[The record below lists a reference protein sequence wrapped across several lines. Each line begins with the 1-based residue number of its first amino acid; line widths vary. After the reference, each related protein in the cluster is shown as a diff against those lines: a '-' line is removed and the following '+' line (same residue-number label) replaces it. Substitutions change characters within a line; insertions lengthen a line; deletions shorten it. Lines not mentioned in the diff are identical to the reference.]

1 MLNAWQTL
9 PERFRERASKILN
22 PADLHRWIDGFANAP
37 PMAVRYTA
45 EGHGGDAFR
54 GTLEDAGL
62 APRPV
67 GFLEDAFHLDQ
78 GDRVTVRHLDL
89 YKSGGMVLQS
99 ASSMAAVCA
108 LDPQASEDV
117 MDLCAAPG
125 GKTALMHRRM
135 KGAGRLVANDSSR
148 RRLGR
153 LRDQLA
159 TLNIDG
165 VQVLCQ
171 VGASLAHD
179 LTACFD
185 RVLVDV
191 PCSGSGRWH
200 AGESAA
206 WAKWTPSTARSLARR
221 QVSLLRAALRMV
233 RPGGFVVYST
243 CTLAPEE
250 NEGVVSTV
258 LSKAPIEASCIELP
272 FEPPA
277 SRSALTHWQG
287 RQYPPG
293 VVNCRRIA
301 PLCQGMTGF
310 FIALLQRA

>member
-1 MLNAWQTL
+1 ML
-9 PERFRERASKILN
+9 PEGFRERASQILN
-22 PADLHRWIDGFANAP
+22 PTDLQCWIDNFANAP
-37 PMAVRYTA
+37 PMAVRYTG

-54 GTLEDAGL
+54 DMLHDAGL

-67 GFLEDAFHLDQ
+67 GFLDDAFHLDQ
-78 GDRVTVRHLDL
+78 SDRVTVRNLDL
-89 YKSGGMVLQS
+89 YKVGGMVLQS
-99 ASSMAAVCA
+99 AASMAAVCA
-108 LDPQASEDV
+108 LDPQAGEDV

-135 KGAGRLVANDSSR
+135 SGTGRLVANDSSR

-153 LRDQLA
+153 LRDQLS

-171 VGASLAHD
+171 IGASLAHD
-179 LTACFD
+179 LIACFD

-200 AGESAA
+200 AGDPTA
-206 WAKWTPSTARSLARR
+206 WARWTPSTARSLARR

-233 RPGGFVVYST
+233 RPGGTVVYST

-250 NEGVVSTV
+250 NEGVVSAV
-258 LSKAPIEASCIELP
+258 LSKSPVGATCIELP

-277 SRSALTHWQG
+277 SRSTLTTWAG
-287 RQYPPG
+287 RQYAAE
-293 VVNCRRIA
+293 VVNGRRIA
-301 PLCQGMTGF
+301 PLCEGMTGF
-310 FIALLQRA
+310 FIAVLQRD